1 MFVIK
6 ENTNMPSL
14 FNLFAKSPLKPLYEH
29 ISKVHQC
36 CCLLPSF
43 FECVFS
49 DNWEKARDIQ
59 QQISAIEKEADI
71 IKRQIRINLPNS
83 LFMPVDRSDLLEL
96 LTQQDKIANKSK
108 DIAGLML
115 GRQLH
120 IPKEVEDDFMRYI
133 KRCLD
138 ATELATKVI
147 HELEDLLE
155 SGFRGKERKVVESMV
170 KDLDMIEDD
179 TDQIQIAL
187 RRNLYLRESE
197 FNPIDAMFLYNV
209 LDKIGDL
216 ADQAERVGA
225 RLELMISKS

>member
-1 MFVIK
+1 
-6 ENTNMPSL
+6 MPSL
-14 FNLFAKSPLKPLYEH
+14 LTLFAKSPLKPLYEQ
-29 ISKVHQC
+29 ILKVHEC
-36 CCLLPSF
+36 CCLLPAF
-43 FECVFS
+43 FECVFN
-49 DNWEKARDIQ
+49 DDWENASKIQ
-59 QQISAIEKEADI
+59 QKISTVEKEADA

-83 LFMPVDRSDLLEL
+83 LFMPVDRGDLLEL
-96 LTQQDKIANKSK
+96 LTQQDKIANKTK

-120 IPKEVEDDFMRYI
+120 IPQEVKDDFMRYI

-155 SGFRGKERKVVESMV
+155 SGFRGKERQVVESMV
-170 KDLDMIEDD
+170 KDLDIIEDD

-197 FNPIDAMFLYNV
+197 FNPIDAMFLYRV

-216 ADQAERVGA
+216 ADQAERVGS

>member
-1 MFVIK
+1 MQVNF
-6 ENTNMPSL
+6 L
-14 FNLFAKSPLKPLYEH
+14 NLFAKSPLKPLYEH
-29 ISKVHQC
+29 INKVHEC
-36 CCLLPSF
+36 CCMLPEF

-49 DNWEKARDIQ
+49 DNWEQAKKVQ
-59 QQISAIEKEADI
+59 QKISQLEKDADS
-71 IKRQIRINLPNS
+71 IKRNIRINLPNS
-83 LFMPVDRSDLLEL
+83 LFMPVDRTDLLEL
-96 LTQQDKIANKSK
+96 LTQQDKIANRSK

-120 IPKEVEDDFMRYI
+120 IPKEVKDEFMRYI

-155 SGFRGKERKVVESMV
+155 TGFRGKERNVVESMV
-170 KDLDMIEDD
+170 KDLDIIEDD

-187 RRNLYLRESE
+187 RRQLYLRESE
-197 FNPIDAMFLYNV
+197 FNPIDAMFLYRV

-216 ADQAERVGA
+216 ADQAERVGS

>member
-1 MFVIK
+1 MQVNF
-6 ENTNMPSL
+6 L
-14 FNLFAKSPLKPLYEH
+14 NLFAKSPLKPLYEH
-29 ISKVHQC
+29 ISKVHEC
-36 CCLLPSF
+36 CCLLPDF

-49 DNWEKARDIQ
+49 DNWEKAKQFQ
-59 QQISAIEKEADI
+59 QKISHLEKEADL
-71 IKRQIRINLPNS
+71 IKRNIRINLPNS
-83 LFMPVDRSDLLEL
+83 LFMPVDRTDLLEL
-96 LTQQDKIANKSK
+96 LTQQDKIANRSK

-120 IPKEVEDDFMRYI
+120 IPKEVKDEFMRYI

-155 SGFRGKERKVVESMV
+155 TGFRGKERNVVESMV
-170 KDLDMIEDD
+170 KDLDLIEYD

-187 RRNLYLRESE
+187 RRQLYLRESE
-197 FNPIDAMFLYNV
+197 FNPIDAIFLYKV

-216 ADQAERVGA
+216 ADQAERVGS

>member
-1 MFVIK
+1 MQVNF
-6 ENTNMPSL
+6 L
-14 FNLFAKSPLKPLYEH
+14 NLFAKSPLKPLYEH
-29 ISKVHQC
+29 ISKVHEC
-36 CCLLPSF
+36 CCLLPDF

-49 DNWEKARDIQ
+49 DNWEKAKQFQ
-59 QQISAIEKEADI
+59 QKISHLEKEADL
-71 IKRQIRINLPNS
+71 IKRNIRINLPNS
-83 LFMPVDRSDLLEL
+83 LFMPVDRTDLLEL
-96 LTQQDKIANKSK
+96 LTQQDKIANRSK

-120 IPKEVEDDFMRYI
+120 IPKEVKDEFMRYI

-155 SGFRGKERKVVESMV
+155 TGFRGKERNVVESMV
-170 KDLDMIEDD
+170 KDLDLIEYD
-179 TDQIQIAL
+179 TDQIQIVL
-187 RRNLYLRESE
+187 RRQLYLRESE
-197 FNPIDAMFLYNV
+197 FNPIDAIFLYKV

-216 ADQAERVGA
+216 ADQAERVGS

>member
-1 MFVIK
+1 MQVNF
-6 ENTNMPSL
+6 L
-14 FNLFAKSPLKPLYEH
+14 NLFAKSPLKPLYEH
-29 ISKVHQC
+29 ISKVHEC
-36 CCLLPSF
+36 CCLLPDF

-49 DNWEKARDIQ
+49 DNWEKAKQFQ
-59 QQISAIEKEADI
+59 QKISHLEKEADL
-71 IKRQIRINLPNS
+71 IKRNIRINLPNS
-83 LFMPVDRSDLLEL
+83 LFMPVDRTDLLEL
-96 LTQQDKIANKSK
+96 LTQQDKIANRSK

-120 IPKEVEDDFMRYI
+120 IPKEVKDEFMRYI

-155 SGFRGKERKVVESMV
+155 TGFRGKERNVVESMV
-170 KDLDMIEDD
+170 KDLDLIEDD

-187 RRNLYLRESE
+187 RRQLYLRESE
-197 FNPIDAMFLYNV
+197 FNPIDAIFLYKV

-216 ADQAERVGA
+216 ADQAERVGS

>member
-1 MFVIK
+1 
-6 ENTNMPSL
+6 MPSL
-14 FNLFAKSPLKPLYEH
+14 LTLFAKSPLKPLSEQ
-29 ISKVHQC
+29 ILKVHEC
-36 CCLLPSF
+36 CCLLPAF
-43 FECVFS
+43 FECVFN
-49 DNWEKARDIQ
+49 DDWENASKIQ
-59 QQISAIEKEADI
+59 QKISAVEKEADA

-83 LFMPVDRSDLLEL
+83 LFMPVDRGDLLEL
-96 LTQQDKIANKSK
+96 LTQQDKIANKTK

-120 IPKEVEDDFMRYI
+120 IPQEVKDDFMRYI

-155 SGFRGKERKVVESMV
+155 SGFRGKERQVVESMV
-170 KDLDMIEDD
+170 KDLDIIEDD

-197 FNPIDAMFLYNV
+197 FNPIDAMFLYRV

-216 ADQAERVGA
+216 ADQAERVGS

>member
-1 MFVIK
+1 MQINF
-6 ENTNMPSL
+6 L
-14 FNLFAKSPLKPLYEH
+14 NLFAKSPLKPLYEH
-29 ISKVHQC
+29 INKVHEC
-36 CCLLPSF
+36 CCMLPEF

-49 DNWEKARDIQ
+49 DNWEQAKKVQ
-59 QQISAIEKEADI
+59 QKISQLEKDADS
-71 IKRQIRINLPNS
+71 IKRNIRINLPNS
-83 LFMPVDRSDLLEL
+83 LFMPVDRTDLLEL
-96 LTQQDKIANKSK
+96 LTQQDKIANRSK
-108 DIAGLML
+108 DVAGLML

-120 IPKEVEDDFMRYI
+120 IPKEVKDEFMRYI

-155 SGFRGKERKVVESMV
+155 TGFRGKERNVVESMV
-170 KDLDMIEDD
+170 KDLDIIEDD

-187 RRNLYLRESE
+187 RRQLYLRESE
-197 FNPIDAMFLYNV
+197 FNPIDAMFLYRV

-216 ADQAERVGA
+216 ADQAERVGS

>member
-1 MFVIK
+1 MQVNF
-6 ENTNMPSL
+6 L
-14 FNLFAKSPLKPLYEH
+14 NLFAKSPLKPLYEH
-29 ISKVHQC
+29 ISKVHEC
-36 CCLLPSF
+36 CCLLPDF

-49 DNWEKARDIQ
+49 DNWEKAKQFQ
-59 QQISAIEKEADI
+59 QKISHLEKEADL
-71 IKRQIRINLPNS
+71 IKRNIRINLPNS
-83 LFMPVDRSDLLEL
+83 LFMPVDRTDLLEL
-96 LTQQDKIANKSK
+96 LTQQDKIANRSK

-120 IPKEVEDDFMRYI
+120 IPKEVKDEFMRYI

-155 SGFRGKERKVVESMV
+155 TGFRGKERNVVESMV
-170 KDLDMIEDD
+170 KDLDLIEYD

-187 RRNLYLRESE
+187 RRQLYLRESE
-197 FNPIDAMFLYNV
+197 FNPIDAIFLYKV

-216 ADQAERVGA
+216 ADQAERVGS
-225 RLELMISKS
+225 RLELMISK